1 MLVARIHP
9 TMKLP
14 KTDNVTLV
22 AKKFRLKSK
31 NYSFKITISA
41 IV

>member
-1 MLVARIHP
+1 MLVVRIHP
-9 TMKLP
+9 TTKLP
-14 KTDNVTLV
+14 KTDSAILV

-31 NYSFKITISA
+31 NYSFKITISS